1 MCSMRYVL
9 LPNTSVALWRCVTP
23 NVGKTRTT
31 LFLPFLTHPSAHTK
45 GCWCSGLMMLMIV
58 GRMDWIW
65 MAAAYW
71 YCSWLLIVLIVD
83 FVSSGTE
90 TWVGSG
96 KSSLFAQAE
105 TNNLK
110 LVDWLKA
117 LNKIL
122 RLNALSSLS
131 HSDLSLC
138 LSRRKKKLVWEW
150 KRHNI
155 PPEYFPM
162 CPSAVK
168 GCIIILPSS
177 RVPSL
182 LCVCVGLPRI
192 DEPHLLCFYSS
203 LCCSTQ
209 ALKTIASLLFYYHC
223 CSTYRLSGIC
233 CCFNIDQFSSGDKI
247 QISRIKA
254 LFNILSL
261 HWIFKLEIWGNLN
274 VYE

>member
-1 MCSMRYVL
+1 MRCMVKQSHLSHPYPLVCALLEGGRYGMVYHLMSVSSMRYVL

-71 YCSWLLIVLIVD
+71 YWSWLLIVLVVD

-131 HSDLSLC
+131 HLDLSLC

-182 LCVCVGLPRI
+182 LCVRGCRGLMNRI
-192 DEPHLLCFYSS
+192 
-203 LCCSTQ
+203 CSASTP
-209 ALKTIASLLFYYHC
+209 AYAAPLKH
-223 CSTYRLSGIC
+223 
-233 CCFNIDQFSSGDKI
+233 
-247 QISRIKA
+247 
-254 LFNILSL
+254 
-261 HWIFKLEIWGNLN
+261 
-274 VYE
+274 